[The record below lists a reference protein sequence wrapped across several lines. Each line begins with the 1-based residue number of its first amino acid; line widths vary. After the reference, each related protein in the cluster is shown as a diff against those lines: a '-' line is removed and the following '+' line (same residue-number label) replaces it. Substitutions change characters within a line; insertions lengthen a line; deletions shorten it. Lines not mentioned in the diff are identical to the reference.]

1 MSKKRNKS
9 YPTGMYFLEPLYGII
24 KSILIFALLIY
35 SVIETSITAY
45 NYFAMEVGSA
55 IDVKAILVYTL
66 IMLFLCVGLA
76 IFNKQQNET
85 INNSST
91 MLTAEYKSNLVDAG
105 ISIGIAVLSIILL
118 LIDIN
123 GALGFLHYTV
133 DFFITIILV
142 AVSIKQPIQLIIM
155 SVREISGATINDKE
169 IKNS

>member
-1 MSKKRNKS
+1 
-9 YPTGMYFLEPLYGII
+9 
-24 KSILIFALLIY
+24 
-35 SVIETSITAY
+35 
-45 NYFAMEVGSA
+45 
-55 IDVKAILVYTL
+55 
-66 IMLFLCVGLA
+66 
-76 IFNKQQNET
+76 
-85 INNSST
+85 